1 MINLTDTLLYSI
13 MGQNYLLF
21 FPPHRT
27 YFTQTFWVVWQT
39 VLSFLLPVLPIFT
52 CWAVMIHHFLTR
64 DLNRWQII
72 YLFNIATFSRSVLK
86 SVTIK
91 AMCVTG
97 FFLICTFPFCIVFF
111 MVGCRIHEKNL
122 KSEAFYSKEGIIILQ
137 DIKIL
142 HKGTMPMMLANRF
155 DIMYMTLNE
164 TTCGLYLG
172 LPEAIFYHSSIHHDW
187 YSIYFSIIDSISY
200 HLQRDPAFPVCLDQ
214 QPAEGKALQV
224 GVYVSFSHFHKIFY
238 DFSTLGGEVVFQL
251 SSGGRKQFLI

>member
-1 MINLTDTLLYSI
+1 M
-13 MGQNYLLF
+13 LF
-21 FPPHRT
+21 FPLHWT
-27 YFTQTFWVVWQT
+27 YFTTQTFWVVWQT
-39 VLSFLLPVLPIFT
+39 VLSFLLPVLTIFT

-64 DLNRWQII
+64 DLNRWKII

-111 MVGCRIHEKNL
+111 MVGCRINEKNL

-142 HKGTMPMMLANRF
+142 HKGTMPLMLANRF

-187 YSIYFSIIDSISY
+187 YSIYIQYWYILVLSTLSVIISSVIQPFLYVLINSQLRERLFRLVSTSASPIFTKYFMIFPLWVVRWFYNYLLGGGSSSII
-200 HLQRDPAFPVCLDQ
+200 
-214 QPAEGKALQV
+214 
-224 GVYVSFSHFHKIFY
+224 
-238 DFSTLGGEVVFQL
+238 
-251 SSGGRKQFLI
+251 